1 MQIKTGVKKMWVKI
15 ASINPFM
22 TEAPITKIPVRWFAE
37 HSSPKEKKIIRYILN
52 AKSTKA
58 GIGYGNC

>member
-22 TEAPITKIPVRWFAE
+22 TKAPIIKIPVQWFAE
-37 HSSPKEKKIIRYILN
+37 HSSPILKIAQQR
-52 AKSTKA
+52 KRK
-58 GIGYGNC
+58 